1 VIVRGSCVHSP
12 LERQRATLVDTK
24 LVGVPSDQVSSYI
37 SADIGAYLEADKPS
51 STVIYILSSFFVVC
65 LVYTQALLCV
75 LTLASVE
82 MLVYLLRLLA

>member
-37 SADIGAYLEADKPS
+37 SADIGAYLE
-51 STVIYILSSFFVVC
+51 
-65 LVYTQALLCV
+65 
-75 LTLASVE
+75 E
-82 MLVYLLRLLA
+82 